1 MPTVAVIQLSSRF
14 DCKLPRLVT
23 IWTGETRDR
32 RLQSRGGTNVSGKY
46 VTLVVQPSTNR
57 CDTADKSGSSS
68 SNKLST
74 MQQQRRKR
82 RSPSRTPSPGLPPR
96 STSPR
101 SWSLMRCACVLQL
114 LATVPDAPGCP
125 PVWPFARLPFP
136 GVYLSFP
143 VHVSTPRPCCSI
155 PHRLLYEK
163 V

>member
-46 VTLVVQPSTNR
+46 VTFVQPSTNR
-57 CDTADKSGSSS
+57 CNTADKSGSSS

-74 MQQQRRKR
+74 MQQRRRKR

-114 LATVPDAPGCP
+114 LATVPDAPGCN
-125 PVWPFARLPFP
+125 ACLPACLFQAFTCH
-136 GVYLSFP
+136 SQWM
-143 VHVSTPRPCCSI
+143 SPRPGRPATI
-155 PHRLLYEK
+155 PVPPLRGG
-163 V
+163 VV